1 MHGLSIDIAGKLARD
16 VGFARKIEE
25 FGAIGGK
32 KRIVVRCGGE
42 GVRKPYRL
50 TPRGAFKA
58 SAVGLCGSEEIS
70 RVGLRRLPAIERI
83 AVMDHQEL
91 DLVGVEADGK
101 PDRRR
106 ETAQE
111 RGRRR
116 GRDLMALEPLPPVR
130 SLTRATVWHARR

>member
-1 MHGLSIDIAGKLARD
+1 M
-16 VGFARKIEE
+16 
-25 FGAIGGK
+25 GG
-32 KRIVVRCGGE
+32 RCGGE
-42 GVRKPYRL
+42 GGPKPYRL

-58 SAVGLCGSEEIS
+58 SAVARCGSQEIS

-116 GRDLMALEPLPPVR
+116 GRDLVELEHLLAVGHFEQGVAGGAGPETPRDAPGHGPP
-130 SLTRATVWHARR
+130 TATI